1 MWFNLTVIL
10 ISSIV
15 ITAFAVA
22 NSGTVV
28 VNLVFW
34 QSQQM
39 SLSIV
44 ILVSVLIGFS
54 FAGILALY
62 QKIKDSLKIYNLEAR
77 LRKSELNIPEDES
90 RR

>member
-1 MWFNLTVIL
+1 MWFNLSVIL

-22 NSGTVV
+22 NSAPVI
-28 VNLVFW
+28 VNLIFW

-62 QKIKDSLKIYNLEAR
+62 QKIKDTLKIHNLESR
-77 LRKSELNIPEDES
+77 IRKLSDTLPPE
-90 RR
+90 

>member
-1 MWFNLTVIL
+1 MWFNLSVIL
-10 ISSIV
+10 ILSII

-22 NSGTVV
+22 NSAPVI
-28 VNLVFW
+28 VNLIFW

-62 QKIKDSLKIYNLEAR
+62 QKIKDSLKIRNLESR
-77 LRKSELNIPEDES
+77 IRKLSDLPLE
-90 RR
+90 